1 MLDANFV
8 LFGVL
13 ALILIAEFVNG
24 WTDSPNAIATVV
36 STRVLSPYQAVLMA
50 TVLNAVGAMS
60 GTAVAATIGQDIVR
74 PDVINLTTVA
84 AAMVGIIFWS
94 TLAWY
99 FGLPTSE
106 SHALI
111 AGLTGAGLA
120 TAGPSSLVWAGWNKV
135 LIGLLF
141 SSFLG
146 FFGGLLL
153 MGFLYRSLANSRPGT
168 VRRTFGRLQIV
179 SAGFMAFSH
188 GSNDGQKFIGVFTLA
203 LLLGGILPTF
213 QVPFW
218 VILLC
223 AATMGLGTAV
233 GGWRI
238 VKTMGLRLTK
248 LEPVHGFAAETAAA
262 LTIELAT
269 RLGIPLST
277 THTINTSIVGV
288 GATRRFS
295 AVRWGVTIEIVTA
308 WILTFPICGIIGWLA
323 SKLFMLFKSRGW
335 SLRSH
340 PWLDLPPAFQGFA
353 QSNRIGILEITA
365 HRQAARDA
373 RHRNSQG
380 FNQLGEIERRP
391 FAVHGRVGR
400 NDHLAHG
407 IAAQAFE

>member
-1 MLDANFV
+1 MLDGNLLLLSV
-8 LFGVL
+8 LG
-13 ALILIAEFVNG
+13 LILAAEFVNG

-36 STRVLSPYQAVLMA
+36 STRVLSPYQAVIMA
-50 TVLNAVGAMS
+50 TVLNALGAMS

-74 PDVINLTTVA
+74 ADIINLTTVG
-84 AAMVGIIFWS
+84 AAMVGIVCWS

-99 FGLPTSE
+99 YGLPTSE

-120 TAGPSSLVWAGWNKV
+120 TAGPSSLLWSGWSKV

-141 SSFLG
+141 STFLG

-153 MGFLYRSLANSRPGT
+153 MSLLYRGLANSRPGT
-168 VRRTFGRLQIV
+168 VRRNFGRLQIL
-179 SAGFMAFSH
+179 SAAFMAFSH

-203 LLLGGILPTF
+203 LLLGGILADF
-213 QVPFW
+213 HVPLW

-223 AATMGLGTAV
+223 AVTMGVGTAV

-238 VKTMGLRLTK
+238 VRTMGLRLTK

-277 THTINTSIVGV
+277 THTINTTIIGV

-295 AVRWGVTIEIVTA
+295 AVRWGVTLEIVSA
-308 WILTFPICGIIGWLA
+308 WILTFPICGAVGWLA
-323 SKLFMLFKSRGW
+323 TKIFLFFS
-335 SLRSH
+335 
-340 PWLDLPPAFQGFA
+340 
-353 QSNRIGILEITA
+353 
-365 HRQAARDA
+365 
-373 RHRNSQG
+373 
-380 FNQLGEIERRP
+380 
-391 FAVHGRVGR
+391 
-400 NDHLAHG
+400 
-407 IAAQAFE
+407 

>member
-1 MLDANFV
+1 MFDGN
-8 LFGVL
+8 
-13 ALILIAEFVNG
+13 LILIVVIGLILAAEFVNG

-36 STRVLSPYQAVLMA
+36 STRVLSPYQAVIMA

-74 PDVINLTTVA
+74 ADVINLTTVG

-99 FGLPTSE
+99 YGMPTSE

-120 TAGPSSLVWAGWNKV
+120 TAGPSSLVWSGWSKV

-141 SSFLG
+141 STFLG
-146 FFGGLLL
+146 FFSGLLL
-153 MGFLYRSLANSRPGT
+153 MTLLYRVLANSRPGT
-168 VRRTFGRLQIV
+168 VRRIFGRLQIF
-179 SAGFMAFSH
+179 SAAFMAFSH
-188 GSNDGQKFIGVFTLA
+188 GSNDGQKFIGVFVLA
-203 LLLGGILPTF
+203 LLLGGILPEF
-213 QVPFW
+213 HVPLW

-223 AATMGLGTAV
+223 AITMGVGTAV

-248 LEPVHGFAAETAAA
+248 LEPVHGFAAETGAA

-277 THTINTSIVGV
+277 THTINTAIIGV

-295 AVRWGVTIEIVTA
+295 AVRWGVTLEIVSA
-308 WILTFPICGIIGWLA
+308 WILTFPICGAIGWLA
-323 SKLFMLFKSRGW
+323 TKIFLLF
-335 SLRSH
+335 
-340 PWLDLPPAFQGFA
+340 D
-353 QSNRIGILEITA
+353 
-365 HRQAARDA
+365 
-373 RHRNSQG
+373 
-380 FNQLGEIERRP
+380 
-391 FAVHGRVGR
+391 
-400 NDHLAHG
+400 
-407 IAAQAFE
+407 